1 MTDKNAVIS
10 SAWQPMCFMITITL
24 QPGVS
29 MRHGF
34 TLIELMIVIAIIA
47 IIAAIAIPNL
57 MESRV
62 TANEANAAASM
73 KSGIFPGE
81 VQFQAGGYQDIDVN
95 NQGEFGTMGALCGL
109 VQTVKM
115 QFPSATNGNTGLKL
129 LQGPLAIGS
138 NWTAATSITVPAV
151 GQASGYWF
159 TSYVGSEVTNA
170 GVGTSVWYEGAAA
183 PLPTGVTLAANAN
196 NGYQAG
202 ATFKV
207 TTAVAITAFSGGT
220 NTATNGNYY
229 IVVAAPAKYG
239 DTGRR
244 IFCMT
249 QDGMVR
255 SPAKV
260 GPVNR
265 CYGATIATVPVTGAS
280 LTATNLGVT
289 AGYALDAVAYAPAAP
304 TAPTITP
311 SVTMF
316 DDDSAT
322 KQTGTAYWEIYSK

>member
-1 MTDKNAVIS
+1 
-10 SAWQPMCFMITITL
+10 
-24 QPGVS
+24 

-95 NQGEFGTMGALCGL
+95 NQGEYGTMGALSGQ

-115 QFPSATNGNTGLKL
+115 QFPGVTGNTGLKL
-129 LQGPLAIGS
+129 LQGPLAVGG
-138 NWTAATSITVPAV
+138 NWTAATAIGTPAV

-159 TSYVGSEVTNA
+159 TCYVGSETTNA
-170 GVGTSVWYEGAAA
+170 GVGTSVWYEGAQA
-183 PLPTGVTLAANAN
+183 PLPIGGAYTTNAL
-196 NGYQAG
+196 NGYQTNG
-202 ATFKV
+202 AFKV
-207 TTAVAITAFSGGT
+207 LTACALPTFSGGT
-220 NTATNGNYY
+220 NTAANGNYY
-229 IVVAAPAKYG
+229 IITAAPAKYG

-244 IFCMT
+244 LFCMT

-260 GPVNR
+260 APVNLA
-265 CYGATIATVPVTGAS
+265 YGATIAVVPVTGAS
-280 LTATNLGVT
+280 MTAAKMGTIT
-289 AGYALDAVAYAPAAP
+289 GYALDAVAYSANPA
-304 TAPTITP
+304 TAPTITA
-311 SVTMF
+311 SLTMF